1 MLASHSSGFQS
12 PGQGPVMRS
21 PDSVAFEE
29 RWDLARDGR
38 PVPLRSSIEL
48 RRFANFARWFA
59 VIEPDRA
66 TVALPFRLAGSGF
79 FDFFGQDLTGI
90 DYLALVDPAIRQLA
104 FDCVIACL
112 DRPCGLWQ
120 CTPATISGGETQLY
134 EYTILPISKNGDGA
148 DQIVVYVNFEQAS
161 VDLPNVDRLEHAEV
175 WHWLDIGHGVPD
187 IDVSFRP
194 A

>member
-1 MLASHSSGFQS
+1 MLASHPSGFQS
-12 PGQGPVMRS
+12 PEQGPVTRS

-29 RWDLARDGR
+29 RWELARDGR
-38 PVPLRSSIEL
+38 NVPLRSSIEL
-48 RRFANFARWFA
+48 KRFVNFARWFA
-59 VIEPDRA
+59 VIEPDR
-66 TVALPFRLAGSGF
+66 TTSALPFRLVGSGF

-120 CTPATISGGETQLY
+120 CTPAAISGGETQLY
-134 EYTILPISKNGDGA
+134 EYTILPISKSGDGA

-187 IDVSFRP
+187 IDVSIRP